1 MLCQA
6 QDYGIDWEGPIASVD
21 EEVTVP
27 DVEYQPE
34 ENKLQ
39 ELIDNVLPLSESD
52 EQGIDLYVKTKMFLQ
67 S

>member
-1 MLCQA
+1 M
-6 QDYGIDWEGPIASVD
+6 
-21 EEVTVP
+21 
-27 DVEYQPE
+27 EYQPE
-34 ENKLQ
+34 ENELQ

>member
-1 MLCQA
+1 M
-6 QDYGIDWEGPIASVD
+6 
-21 EEVTVP
+21 
-27 DVEYQPE
+27 EYQPE

-52 EQGIDLYVKTKMFLQ
+52 EQGIDLYVKTKMFLL

>member
-1 MLCQA
+1 ML
-6 QDYGIDWEGPIASVD
+6 
-21 EEVTVP
+21 TKRLL
-27 DVEYQPE
+27 YQMWNINPKRT
-34 ENKLQ
+34 KLQ

>member
-1 MLCQA
+1 M
-6 QDYGIDWEGPIASVD
+6 
-21 EEVTVP
+21 
-27 DVEYQPE
+27 EYQHE